1 MKRLYVRSAERIP
14 PILLHETG
22 TTEIDQNAFP
32 CRPQDD
38 VLVFD
43 ISVHYQSV
51 KYQPVYSL
59 KWTEPTNPLRM
70 QECHGIRDLP

>member
-22 TTEIDQNAFP
+22 ATEIDQNAFP
-32 CRPQDD
+32 CRPQDN

-43 ISVHYQSV
+43 ISMY
-51 KYQPVYSL
+51 YQPVGCQLVYSL
-59 KWTEPTNPLRM
+59 
-70 QECHGIRDLP
+70 D